1 VPHHSSTSAWRVDKL
16 RLPKSLEG
24 EAKGTAL
31 HAAMRER
38 AWKLWDGGMLDVPT
52 ASWGP
57 KLEAALREAVRDGQ
71 LVRGLE
77 LIEKTLEGE
86 ARGLSL
92 VDART
97 ATERGARVSRLLL
110 LSQDGSER
118 FYRQAERIVSAQGE
132 RVLVVR
138 IEVDSDQLAAV
149 VPDAS
154 GVVRALLVQH
164 KDSVARV
171 LMALYP

>member
-1 VPHHSSTSAWRVDKL
+1 M
-16 RLPKSLEG
+16 
-24 EAKGTAL
+24 
-31 HAAMRER
+31 HAALRER
-38 AWKLWDGGMLDVPT
+38 AWKLWDGGMIDVPT

-57 KLEAALREAVRDGQ
+57 KLEVALREAVRDGQ
-71 LVRGLE
+71 LLRGLE

-97 ATERGARVSRLLL
+97 ATERGARVSRLVL

-118 FYRQAERIVSAQGE
+118 FYRQAERIVVAQGE

>member
-1 VPHHSSTSAWRVDKL
+1 
-16 RLPKSLEG
+16 LEG
-24 EAKGTAL
+24 DPKGVAL
-31 HAAMRER
+31 HAALRER
-38 AWKLWDGGMLDVPT
+38 AWKLWDGGMIDVPT

-57 KLEAALREAVRDGQ
+57 KLELALREAVRDGQ
-71 LVRGLE
+71 LLRGLE

-97 ATERGARVSRLLL
+97 ETERGARVSRLVL